1 MTFKRALEKAKKEF
15 RKIGRR
21 DEVFVVWDFDYSTF
35 VTASPS
41 DIGTWHESEDICAI
55 VEDVNE
61 ITIFDDTVAFFR
73 RGATSY

>member
-1 MTFKRALEKAKKEF
+1 M
-15 RKIGRR
+15 
-21 DEVFVVWDFDYSTF
+21 VWDFDYSTF